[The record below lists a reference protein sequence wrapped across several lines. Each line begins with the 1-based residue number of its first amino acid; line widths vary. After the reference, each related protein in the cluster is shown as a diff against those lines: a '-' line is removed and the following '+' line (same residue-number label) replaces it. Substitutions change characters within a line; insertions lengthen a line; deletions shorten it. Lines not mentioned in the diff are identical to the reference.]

1 MPIDSAW
8 IAGAVVLGILV
19 AAPPAL
25 LVFALLRR
33 NARRYGEAE
42 DFAILALAFARVY
55 LAVAIL
61 AASAQLIAGHWFWEE
76 PEPWTGPL
84 YGYPV
89 ALWFYARLVAA
100 SIRTQL
106 TQDMRRL
113 WRLREEELPRLPTAP
128 AADAGPAAPG

>member
-1 MPIDSAW
+1 MPIGSAW
-8 IAGAVVLGILV
+8 IAAAAVLGVLV

-25 LVFALLRR
+25 LVLALVRR

-42 DFAILALAFARVY
+42 DFASLALAFARLY

-61 AASAQLIAGHWFWEE
+61 AASAQVIAGHWFWEE

-100 SIRTQL
+100 SIRTRL

-113 WRLREEELPRLPTAP
+113 WRLREEELPPTTTAP
-128 AADAGPAAPG
+128 G